1 LKIIVVYD
9 NRYVIFLIQKNI
21 CFGQTMWP
29 LLISAPAFTYLIS
42 AVVMCQLSSSGP
54 VQRPFL
60 NKKILERLVQ
70 AIGVIDNPNK
80 PG

>member
-1 LKIIVVYD
+1 
-9 NRYVIFLIQKNI
+9 
-21 CFGQTMWP
+21 MWP